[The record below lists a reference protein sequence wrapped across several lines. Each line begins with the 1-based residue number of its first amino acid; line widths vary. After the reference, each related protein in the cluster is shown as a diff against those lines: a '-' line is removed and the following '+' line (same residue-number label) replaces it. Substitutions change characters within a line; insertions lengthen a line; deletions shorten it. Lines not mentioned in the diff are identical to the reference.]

1 MFPDKSTHPAPKLG
15 DSWNQLGGCHLSG
28 RLQPAGELGVQ
39 TPSCAES
46 ELLRI
51 GKPSAR
57 NLAGDQTNSQDIRI
71 GKDLRD
77 QYIPVTFQMGKLRA
91 TDGRGLD
98 GSTEPGTSDSLP
110 WSPCGAATRYEKV
123 SAGLD
128 VRTAEGKGLPAGGMP
143 RAEVWHCGDASW
155 NPITTANVYSVPTLV
170 GRCSKRVTLIGLFI
184 LAPMP

>member
-15 DSWNQLGGCHLSG
+15 DSWNQSGGCHLSG

-51 GKPSAR
+51 SKPSAR

-77 QYIPVTFQMGKLRA
+77 QCIPVTFQMGKLRA

-123 SAGLD
+123 VQGWMCGRQRGRACRQGEC
-128 VRTAEGKGLPAGGMP
+128 REQRCGTAETHRGT
-143 RAEVWHCGDASW
+143 R
-155 NPITTANVYSVPTLV
+155 
-170 GRCSKRVTLIGLFI
+170 
-184 LAPMP
+184 